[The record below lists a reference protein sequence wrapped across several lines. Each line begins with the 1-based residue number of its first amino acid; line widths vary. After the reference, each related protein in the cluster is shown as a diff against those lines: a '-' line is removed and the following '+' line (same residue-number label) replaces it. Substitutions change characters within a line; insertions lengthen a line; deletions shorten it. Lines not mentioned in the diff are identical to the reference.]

1 MNKRLC
7 KEYIIKNDL
16 FNNIY
21 GTVNKNDPRVIYI
34 KSKIKIF
41 IENKNDY
48 LNDISSLKE
57 EFNRLLK
64 KYLKNNIQLLSENII
79 YIDCSEAS
87 LNIKKS
93 TYFKYDLYIKPKEVK
108 PIEQQINLVN
118 NICFQ
123 TNDILLNLLK
133 KYNLKTT

>member
-7 KEYIIKNDL
+7 KEYIIKNNL
-16 FNNIY
+16 FNNTY
-21 GTVNKNDPRVIYI
+21 GTVNKNNPRVIYI

-87 LNIKKS
+87 LNIKKN
-93 TYFKYDLYIKPKEVK
+93 TYFKYDLYIKPKDVK

-123 TNDILLNLLK
+123 TNDMLLNLLK